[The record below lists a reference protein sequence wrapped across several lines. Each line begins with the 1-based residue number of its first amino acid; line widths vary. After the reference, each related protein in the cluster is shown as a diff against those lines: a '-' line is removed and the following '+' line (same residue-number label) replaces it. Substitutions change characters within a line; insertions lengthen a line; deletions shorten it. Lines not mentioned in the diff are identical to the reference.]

1 MSWSN
6 SAYATVLRPALIALA
21 LAAAP
26 IDRLPAQ
33 AADAGKAAAVQA
45 ASLANELVAALD
57 RVFRGP
63 HPGERAIHTKGI
75 VLRGTFTA
83 DPEAMSLSSASHL
96 RADGGSVP
104 VIVRFSDFS
113 GVPSQIDGR
122 PGTNPAGMAIKFQLP
137 DGVDT
142 DIVAHSYN
150 GFPVATPEDFLGYLN
165 ALASSD
171 AQARDAFFA
180 SHPAAKQFVDAPKPM
195 PVGYGTETFYGV
207 DAFRFENAAAVS
219 RFGRYRIEPVA
230 GDQFLNESA
239 AAEIKPDYLRDEL
252 RRQIAS
258 GPVRFRLLVQLAAP
272 EDAIT
277 DPTVPWPDDRPVVT
291 LGTLSL
297 TAIADDDSPEVKT
310 LFFSPMNLVPGIAPS
325 ADPLLAAR
333 TRTYTIS
340 YRRRLAG
347 QGGS

>member
-1 MSWSN
+1 MLWSN
-6 SAYATVLRPALIALA
+6 SAYAAVLRPTLIALA

-33 AADAGKAAAVQA
+33 AADAGTPAAVQA
-45 ASLANELVAALD
+45 ASLAGGLVAALD
-57 RVFRGP
+57 RAFQGP

-83 DPEAMSLSSASHL
+83 DPDAMSLSSAEHL
-96 RADGGSVP
+96 RADGPPVP

-113 GVPSQIDGR
+113 GVPSQNDGE
-122 PGTNPAGMAIKFQLP
+122 PGASPAGMAIKFQLP
-137 DGVDT
+137 GGVDT

-165 ALASSD
+165 AIASSD
-171 AQARDAFFA
+171 PQVRDAFFA
-180 SHPAAKQFVDAPKPM
+180 SHPAAKQFVDAPKPI
-195 PVGYGTETFYGV
+195 PVSYGTETFYGV
-207 DAFRFENAAAVS
+207 DALRFVNAAAVS

-230 GDQFLNESA
+230 GDQFLSASA
-239 AAEIKPDYLRDEL
+239 AADIKPDYLRGEM
-252 RRQIAS
+252 RRRLAA

-272 EDAIT
+272 EDVVT
-277 DPTVPWPDDRPVVT
+277 DATMPWPDDRPVVT

-297 TAIADDDSPEVKT
+297 TEIVDGTSPEVKT
-310 LFFSPMNLVPGIAPS
+310 LFFSPMNLVPGITPS
-325 ADPLLAAR
+325 ADPLLDAR

-347 QGGS
+347 Q